1 MLRNARRCGD
11 ATNGN
16 VVKLGA
22 LAGRASAKAQS
33 YAPAAWPRMVGQPA
47 SSSPWHPV
55 ANTGDRPS
63 GILST
68 TVKFRLSLVQGASGS
83 KCATNNTRVSARH
96 WAQSHALCCQRL
108 ILQNSVFH
116 VS

>member
-68 TVKFRLSLVQGASGS
+68 TVKFRLSLVQGGHIQY
-83 KCATNNTRVSARH
+83 VL
-96 WAQSHALCCQRL
+96 SHPRGGA
-108 ILQNSVFH
+108 
-116 VS
+116 

>member
-1 MLRNARRCGD
+1 VLRNARRCGD

-68 TVKFRLSLVQGASGS
+68 TVKFRLSLVQGVGDWPGVLMHVLS
-83 KCATNNTRVSARH
+83 RVQDYSPESPSPRTTSLA
-96 WAQSHALCCQRL
+96 
-108 ILQNSVFH
+108 
-116 VS
+116 

>member
-68 TVKFRLSLVQGASGS
+68 TVKFRLSLVQGGRRRYLLGPGEGLEVEFGPPPRVIF
-83 KCATNNTRVSARH
+83 NT
-96 WAQSHALCCQRL
+96 
-108 ILQNSVFH
+108 
-116 VS
+116 